1 VIPLDGN
8 MSIRVA
14 VILGFALG
22 VLFGGIGA
30 YILLGRHGDS
40 AKLRAELNDL
50 RERFSDY
57 RDQVTRHFMRTSELV
72 HEMTRSYRAIHE
84 HLATGARELC
94 NGETE
99 GESLDTRDE
108 DRLVDGGGLSDEA
121 DSDDLFGDTPRISD
135 LRIGVE
141 SENNQP
147 RRH

>member
-1 VIPLDGN
+1 MIPLDGN
-8 MSIRVA
+8 LSIRVA

-30 YILLGRHGDS
+30 YLLLGRHGDT

-57 RDQVTRHFMRTSELV
+57 RDQVTRHFMHTSELV
-72 HEMTRSYRAIHE
+72 QEMTRSYRAVHE

-94 NGETE
+94 NGDTE
-99 GESLDTRDE
+99 GKSLDTRDE
-108 DRLVDGGGLSDEA
+108 DRLVDGGEVSDEA
-121 DSDDLFGDTPRISD
+121 DSDDLLGDTPRISD
-135 LRIGVE
+135 LRIRVE

-147 RRH
+147 RQH